1 MPGWGSWEWIGAD
14 LAAALGKSDPVSTF
28 PAWTHPNADVVLVV
42 KHPPPPDWVERI
54 TKKAVLIYMPVDFF
68 GDAAQITQNAGWLK
82 LCQRIVI
89 HCERLRRYFEPYAR
103 VEYLDHHVKYAA
115 TMRRTS
121 RPNGK
126 ILWVGVRS
134 NLEPLIQWVNAH
146 PLPAPLQVLT
156 NLEDPK
162 EVPDPTSLGFRSGLV
177 VSIHNWT
184 PETQRQLT
192 AAARAAIDIKGQ
204 DFRSQHKPPAKAI
217 DLLASGVPLAMNHD
231 SSPVEHL
238 ASLGFRVAQPS
249 DTERWLS
256 REYAQETRRFGSR
269 LRAELSVEKVAE
281 RLRQII
287 ADAVAHRFGAAV
299 PARADSL
306 MENSGSEVAMKQSNS
321 KRFSSKKTAD
331 LKKRRVGNSQSQ
343 TRSQSTP
350 AAKTPVRL
358 YGLLITKDDH
368 AVFADWCRD
377 QLDLY
382 DAVACLDGS
391 ESDATARLAR
401 QFSDK
406 LHYLHERD
414 FTIRHKTDHGLRRVA
429 HQEIVC
435 RFGAGHWIMCCHT
448 DEYCYHD
455 PRQIAQK
462 AEQEG
467 FDQVSWFSPHFY
479 PHPDELSDWPQ
490 RRLLPLSERFHHYH
504 WNYLGNGFPWLED
517 RLYRA
522 LPGVEWDEET
532 HGNVRPHGLKKPAP
546 FHPTFRH
553 FKVAI
558 ADPAWY
564 EREDRCAHYRHH
576 WQGLENRTGLPYRVR
591 TLEDLFVRSVPDYVC
606 CDRFEG
612 GFDHPWN
619 LGEQYRVKGNSNPG
633 TPQERQRRRAV
644 DLAVAGLPA
653 DARLLLQEIIDRN
666 GIPKQLQTLVR
677 NDLAVL
683 RAVLGE
689 TETAR
694 SEFAALLQSDSG
706 CESAREN
713 LRFLEQI
720 PRRVAA
726 VPNSSATSTP
736 PIKVAVLS
744 LLFNWPSTG
753 GGNVHTA
760 ELTQFL
766 AKAGYEVRHYHA
778 RFAPWG
784 IGTIQTPPPFPSEG
798 IAFNESE
805 WDARAVQRRFR
816 AAVDQFNPDYVIL
829 TDSWNFKPLLAEA
842 MQGYP
847 YLLRLQALECLCPLN
862 NVRLL
867 TEPDGRVR
875 QCPLHQLASPEAC
888 ASCVRDRGHLS
899 GPLHQAERGLS
910 GVGTPEYAEK
920 LRRAFGEAEAVLV
933 VNPLIEAMVSP
944 YARQVRVVTAGMDP
958 ARFPWPPP
966 VVPRPDDRKR
976 ILFAGLLDEWM
987 KGYHILREA
996 CGRLWEKRRDFEL
1009 VVTGDAP
1016 TVSDPFTRYVGWQS
1030 QEELPKLLWSCDVLA
1045 MPTVAQEALGRT
1057 AVEAMAAGKAVVASR
1072 LGGLPFTVAEG
1083 ATGLLC
1089 EPGDAADLAAKLE
1102 ILLDDAALRDRLGQA
1117 GRKRFEEDYSWPVII
1132 ERHYRPL
1139 LARRAV
1145 AECRGG
1151 AIECGRDR

>member
-14 LAAALGKSDPVSTF
+14 LAAALGKSDQVSTF
-28 PAWTHPNADVVLVV
+28 PAWTEPDADVVLVV
-42 KHPPPPDWVERI
+42 KHAPPTNWVERI
-54 TKKAVLIYMPVDFF
+54 AKKAALIYMPVDFF
-68 GDAAQITQNAGWLK
+68 GDVAEIAQNADWLK
-82 LCQRIVI
+82 LCQRIVV
-89 HCERLRRYFEPYAR
+89 HCERLRRHFEPYAR
-103 VEYLDHHVKYAA
+103 VEYLDHHVKFAA
-115 TMRRTS
+115 PLRRAS
-121 RPNGK
+121 RLSGE

-134 NLEPLIQWVNAH
+134 NLEPLVDWVNVH
-146 PLPAPLQVLT
+146 RLPAPLQVLT

-162 EVPDPTSLGFRSGLV
+162 ESPEPTSLGFRADVAVNIYHWS
-177 VSIHNWT
+177 
-184 PETQRQLT
+184 PEAQRQRT
-192 AAARAAIDIKGQ
+192 AAARAAIDIKAK
-204 DFRSQHKPPAKAI
+204 DFRSRHKPPAKAI
-217 DLLASGVPLAMNHD
+217 DFLASGVPLAMNGD

-238 ASLGFRVAQPS
+238 ASLGFRLAQPLDS
-249 DTERWLS
+249 ERWLS
-256 REYAQETRRFGSR
+256 REYAQETRRMGTR
-269 LRAELSVEKVAE
+269 LRAELSVEKIAQ

-287 ADAVAHRFGAAV
+287 ADAAAQRPGTVGAN
-299 PARADSL
+299 RAQL
-306 MENSGSEVAMKQSNS
+306 PTENSDRKVVMKQSQS
-321 KRFSSKKTAD
+321 KKPSSKAKAEP
-331 LKKRRVGNSQSQ
+331 KKRRAANSQLQ
-343 TRSQSTP
+343 TQSRARS
-350 AAKTPVRL
+350 AAKSPIRL
-358 YGLLITKDDH
+358 FGLLITKDDH

-377 QLDLY
+377 QLGLY
-382 DAVACLDGS
+382 DAVVCLDGS

-401 QFSDK
+401 QFPDK

-429 HQEIVC
+429 HQETVR
-435 RFGAGHWIMCCHT
+435 RFGVGHWIMCCHT

-455 PRQIAQK
+455 PQQMALK
-462 AEQEG
+462 AEHEG

-479 PHPDELSDWPQ
+479 PHPDELPDWPR

-504 WNYLGNGFPWLED
+504 WSYHGNGFPWLED

-522 LPGVEWDEET
+522 MPGVEWDEQT

-546 FHPTFRH
+546 FHPIFRH

-576 WQGLENRTGLPYRVR
+576 WQGLKHRTGLPYRVR
-591 TLEDLFVRSVPDYVC
+591 TLEDLFVRSVPDYAH

-612 GFDHPWN
+612 RFDHPWN
-619 LGEQYRVKGNSNPG
+619 LGEQCRVKGIPVTG
-633 TPQERQRRRAV
+633 TPQERQRQRAV
-644 DLAVAGLPA
+644 DLAIAGQPS
-653 DARLLLQEIIDRN
+653 DARQLLLEIIDRN
-666 GIPKQLQTLVR
+666 GVPKQLRSLVQ
-677 NDLAVL
+677 NDLAAL
-683 RAVLGE
+683 AAVLGE

-694 SEFAALLQSDSG
+694 AEFAALLDSDSR
-706 CESAREN
+706 CQSAREN
-713 LRFLEQI
+713 LRFLEQV
-720 PRRVAA
+720 PRQLAA
-726 VPNSSATSTP
+726 VPNPSATSTP
-736 PIKVAVLS
+736 PIKVAVVS

-766 AKAGYEVRHYHA
+766 AKSGFEVRHYHA
-778 RFAPWG
+778 RYAPWG

-798 IAFNESE
+798 IAFNDSE
-805 WDARAVQRRFR
+805 WDACTVQQRFR

-867 TEPDGRVR
+867 VEPDGRVR
-875 QCPLHQLASPEAC
+875 QCPLHQLASPDAC
-888 ASCVRDRGHLS
+888 VSCVRDRGHLS

-920 LRRAFGEAEAVLV
+920 LRRSFAEAEAVLV
-933 VNPLIEAMVSP
+933 VNPLTEAMVSP
-944 YARQVRVVTAGMDP
+944 YARLVRVVTAGMNP
-958 ARFPWPPP
+958 SRFPWPPP
-966 VVPRPDDRKR
+966 VVPRLDDRKR

-987 KGYHILREA
+987 KGYRFLRDA
-996 CGRLWEKRRDFEL
+996 CSRLWEKRRDFEL

-1016 TVSDPFTRYVGWQS
+1016 TEPDPFTRYVGWQS
-1030 QEELPKLLWSCDVLA
+1030 QEELPKLLWSCDMLA

-1057 AVEAMAAGKAVVASR
+1057 AVEAMAAGRAVVASR

-1089 EPGDAADLAAKLE
+1089 EPGDAADLAATLE

-1117 GRKRFEEDYSWPVII
+1117 GRKRFEEHYSWPVII

-1139 LARRAV
+1139 LAQRVAAV
-1145 AECRGG
+1145 
-1151 AIECGRDR
+1151 